1 MDPESILRERRD
13 LCSEVEDLNKYL
25 KVLKQKSISL
35 ITLELPE
42 RNYIRITNKE
52 FLKGFLSF
60 LKSYIE
66 KKEKEIS
73 LIEERISKWE

>member
-1 MDPESILRERRD
+1 MDPESILRERND

-52 FLKGFLSF
+52 FLKVFLFF